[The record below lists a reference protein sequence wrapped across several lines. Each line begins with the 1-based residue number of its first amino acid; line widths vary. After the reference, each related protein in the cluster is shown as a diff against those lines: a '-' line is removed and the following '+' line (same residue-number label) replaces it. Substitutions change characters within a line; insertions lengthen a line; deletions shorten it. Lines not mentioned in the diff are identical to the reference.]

1 MLRSVAQCK
10 PIRLGRVASFAA
22 EVNMLRTTVTVISV
36 LVAAHAGAQTS
47 SCETVRSEIEAKV
60 RASGVAE
67 FTVSVV
73 DAASAAPGKV
83 VGTCDRGA
91 KKLVYVLQRAAGG
104 AEAAASAAPSTRRPA
119 AVLTECK
126 DGSVLVGGD
135 CKKK

>member
-10 PIRLGRVASFAA
+10 PLRLGRVGSLTAA
-22 EVNMLRTTVTVISV
+22 ANMRRTTVTVITL

-47 SCETVRSEIEAKV
+47 SCETLRSEIEAKI

-67 FTVSVV
+67 FTLSVV
-73 DAASAAPGKV
+73 DAATAAPGKV

-91 KKLVYVLQRAAGG
+91 KKVVYVQR
-104 AEAAASAAPSTRRPA
+104 A

-126 DGSVLVGGD
+126 DGSVVVGSD
-135 CKKK
+135 CKKN

>member
-1 MLRSVAQCK
+1 MLRSVALRK
-10 PIRLGRVASFAA
+10 PRQLGRVGPLAA
-22 EVNMLRTTVTVISV
+22 AVNMLRTTVTAMAL

-47 SCETVRSEIEAKV
+47 TCEALRSDVEAKI

-67 FTVSVV
+67 FTVSVL

-91 KKLVYVLQRAAGG
+91 KKLVYVQRAAGS
-104 AEAAASAAPSTRRPA
+104 AETAASAAPSARRPA

-126 DGSVLVGGD
+126 DGSVVVGGD

>member
-1 MLRSVAQCK
+1 VQAASGSLESGFSFTVA
-10 PIRLGRVASFAA
+10 
-22 EVNMLRTTVTVISV
+22 VNMRRTTVTGMAL

-47 SCETVRSEIEAKV
+47 SCESLRSEIEAKI

-67 FTVSVV
+67 FTLSVV

-91 KKLVYVLQRAAGG
+91 KKVVYVQRAAGG
-104 AEAAASAAPSTRRPA
+104 AEPAASARRPA

-126 DGSVLVGGD
+126 DGSVVVGGD

>member
-1 MLRSVAQCK
+1 M
-10 PIRLGRVASFAA
+10 
-22 EVNMLRTTVTVISV
+22 NMRKTLITALAL

-47 SCETVRSEIEAKV
+47 SCETLRSEIEAKV

-91 KKLVYVLQRAAGG
+91 KKVVYVQRTAGS
-104 AEAAASAAPSTRRPA
+104 AEPAASAAPPSARRPA

-126 DGSVLVGGD
+126 DGSVVVGGD

>member
-1 MLRSVAQCK
+1 
-10 PIRLGRVASFAA
+10 
-22 EVNMLRTTVTVISV
+22 MLRTTVTSMAL
-36 LVAAHAGAQTS
+36 LVAAHAGAQMST
-47 SCETVRSEIEAKV
+47 CETLRSEIEAKI

-73 DAASAAPGKV
+73 DAAASAPGKV

-91 KKLVYVLQRAAGG
+91 KKLVYVQRAASG
-104 AEAAASAAPSTRRPA
+104 AETAASAAPSARRPA

>member
-1 MLRSVAQCK
+1 MLCSVAQCK
-10 PIRLGRVASFAA
+10 PLRLGRVGSFTA
-22 EVNMLRTTVTVISV
+22 EVNMHRTTITAMAL

-47 SCETVRSEIEAKV
+47 TCETLRSDVEAKI

-67 FTVSVV
+67 FTLSVV

-91 KKLVYVLQRAAGG
+91 KKLVYVQRIASG
-104 AEAAASAAPSTRRPA
+104 AEPATSAAPSARRPA

-126 DGSVLVGGD
+126 DGSVMVGGD

>member
-10 PIRLGRVASFAA
+10 PLWLGRVWSFSAA
-22 EVNMLRTTVTVISV
+22 MNMRRTTATAVAV
-36 LVAAHAGAQTS
+36 LVAAHVGAQTS
-47 SCETVRSEIEAKV
+47 SCETLRSEIEAKI

-91 KKLVYVLQRAAGG
+91 KKLVYVQRAAGG
-104 AEAAASAAPSTRRPA
+104 AEPAASAAPPSARRPA

-126 DGSVLVGGD
+126 DGSVEMNSD
-135 CKKK
+135 CKK